1 MIGFI
6 DRILRKK
13 NTKGLKKTGCNPD
26 IDRSVRF
33 KNKQYISIG
42 DNVMITRNGR
52 VEAWDQYNDVTYT
65 PSITIGDNT
74 LINENCHIG
83 CIDRVTIGNDCLF
96 GSNVMI
102 TDHSHGA
109 NRPDEINVHPA
120 HRNLYSKG
128 PVTIGN
134 KVWLCENVVVLP
146 GVTVGDNS
154 VIGANSV
161 VTKNIPSNSVAVG
174 NPARVVKTVDEA
186 DK

>member
-1 MIGFI
+1 MIRFI
-6 DRILRKK
+6 DGILRRK
-13 NTKGLKKTGCNPD
+13 NIKGLKNIGCNTD

-52 VEAWDQYNDVTYT
+52 VEAWDKYNEIAYT
-65 PSITIGDNT
+65 PSIKIGDNT

-83 CIDRVTIGNDCLF
+83 CIDKVTIGNDCLF

-109 NRPDEINVHPA
+109 NRLDELNVHPA

-146 GVTVGDNS
+146 GVTIGDSS

-161 VTKNIPSNSVAVG
+161 VNKNIPSNSVAVG
-174 NPARVVKTVDEA
+174 NPARVIKTLVEA
-186 DK
+186 D